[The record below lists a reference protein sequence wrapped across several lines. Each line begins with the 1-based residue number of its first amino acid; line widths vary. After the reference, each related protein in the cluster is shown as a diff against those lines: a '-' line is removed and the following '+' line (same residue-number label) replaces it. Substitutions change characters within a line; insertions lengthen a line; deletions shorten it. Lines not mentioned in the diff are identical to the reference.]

1 MLAHCREQPPSAWD
15 SDTICSTVKD
25 LKVATANLESNAKAM
40 EEFYRGV
47 YLGMHKATPLA
58 DPTTRNAWEKP
69 SLEFIVHLD
78 TNPPVERTEVH
89 SLFEQSMRF
98 TANTREL
105 LWKALNLP
113 IAALK

>member
-15 SDTICSTVKD
+15 SEDICSSVKD
-25 LKVATANLESNAKAM
+25 LETVKESLLANAEAM
-40 EEFYRGV
+40 EKHYQGV
-47 YLGMHKATPLA
+47 YLGLHKAEPLIDRA
-58 DPTTRNAWEKP
+58 TRDAWEQAD
-69 SLEFIVHLD
+69 LEFIVHLD
-78 TNPPVERTEVH
+78 TNPPVEMAEAH